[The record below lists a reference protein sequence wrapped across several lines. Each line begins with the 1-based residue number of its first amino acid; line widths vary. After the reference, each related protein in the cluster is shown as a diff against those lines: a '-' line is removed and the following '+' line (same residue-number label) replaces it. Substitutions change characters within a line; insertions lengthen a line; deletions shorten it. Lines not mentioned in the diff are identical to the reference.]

1 VGRILPD
8 LSLPGTMLLWVGCQR
23 YTRPYTDLIER
34 AGATCW
40 TLEIDPSARRWG
52 HPQRHIVGD
61 LQRVAALYRPG
72 QFDVAV
78 VNGVFGYGL
87 NTQSGQNEAIEGL
100 ARVLK
105 PGGQLVLGWNT
116 HRASDPLRLPAIERF
131 FSRSQRPGFEQ
142 RITFP
147 ESTHVYDFFVLGNP

>member
-1 VGRILPD
+1 MRDSPIGTRCVLTQLLRMARFVVPSGIRRACWLWQESRRIPHLPDRRLLVGRILPD

-87 NTQSGQNEAIEGL
+87 
-100 ARVLK
+100 
-105 PGGQLVLGWNT
+105 
-116 HRASDPLRLPAIERF
+116 
-131 FSRSQRPGFEQ
+131 
-142 RITFP
+142 
-147 ESTHVYDFFVLGNP
+147 